1 MSALLRNVSIRHL
14 LLSASLI
21 ILLTMALGGLWRSSL
36 TARLGE
42 LPNQLILSANEQI
55 TLQELRYH
63 TTQVQQFLTD
73 AAVSGEM
80 DSIGEAEQHAQA
92 ARQLLERL
100 PQLKAPL
107 TPLLARQLE
116 IGKRMVDIY
125 LKEGREAGN
134 QLMKQPNEGF
144 DALTDNIASQV
155 AAVLEQQ
162 QQGFKQREQDI
173 RAQSQ
178 TLQRQ
183 DMLQLAVS
191 LTVILLMLL
200 LIYRKTVGPLQHLM
214 GQLVELAN
222 HSHNLT
228 FRLHSQGKDEFA
240 YLAEVFNRFLGN
252 IDNLIGTVQ
261 LVSRKTHDKMAL
273 LMAHSGSTLSSMQQA
288 QQNTDMLATAINE
301 MTATVHNIEHNTEQ
315 ASQDTLLTQQQAHD
329 GQRQVSQTITLIRQ
343 VADHI
348 EQSAGEVTQLDQ
360 ESTQIGNI
368 LQVIRTISEQTNLL
382 ALNAAIEAARAGEQ
396 GRGFAVVA
404 DEVRQLATRTQA
416 ATVDIQQR
424 IEALQHNT
432 RHAVTTMHTTRNVSE
447 QAVNQAAGTGETLTA
462 IVEAITRVNDMNGH
476 IATAAGQQAQVTE
489 ETNRNVMEVA
499 SIARECLELARQ
511 SRSHTRDM
519 NQANEEIGLI
529 SDQFDVSKA
538 GSASQDQDLL
548 HWNEAFMVQVP
559 SMDNQHLGLF
569 EAMNR
574 LYQAVLDKSPAP
586 LRKQRLDE
594 LLKLAT
600 RHFADEEQ
608 VMEQAGYPELRR
620 HKQEHARLLAELD
633 TLMQRNGTDD
643 EEFNMELLVFLKNWL
658 LNHIS
663 KVDKQYSGSLR
674 QAGIA

>member
-42 LPNQLILSANEQI
+42 LPNQLILSAHEQI
-55 TLQELRYH
+55 ALQELRYH

-100 PQLKAPL
+100 PQLQAPL
-107 TPLLARQLE
+107 TPLLTRQLE

-447 QAVNQAAGTGETLTA
+447 QAVSQAAGTGETLTA

-538 GSASQDQDLL
+538 GSASQDQELL

-574 LYQAVLDKSPAP
+574 LYQAVLDKSPAQ

-633 TLMQRNGTDD
+633 TLMQRNGPDD

>member
-21 ILLTMALGGLWRSSL
+21 ILITMALAGLWRSSL

-42 LPNQLILSANEQI
+42 LPNQLIVSANEQI
-55 TLQELRYH
+55 ALQELRYH

-134 QLMKQPNEGF
+134 QLMKQPTEGF

-155 AAVLEQQ
+155 EAVLEQQ
-162 QQGFKQREQDI
+162 QHQFQQREQDI
-173 RAQSQ
+173 RGQSEA
-178 TLQRQ
+178 LQHQ
-183 DMLQLAVS
+183 DLLQLAVS
-191 LTVILLMLL
+191 LAIILLMLL
-200 LIYRKTVGPLQHLM
+200 LIYFKTVGPLQHLM

-252 IDNLIGTVQ
+252 IDSLIGTVQ
-261 LVSRKTHDKMAL
+261 QVSRKTHDKMAL
-273 LMAHSGSTLSSMQQA
+273 LMSHSGSTLSSMQQA

-329 GQRQVSQTITLIRQ
+329 GQRQVSQTISLIRQ

-447 QAVNQAAGTGETLTA
+447 QAVSQAAGTGETLTA

-538 GSASQDQDLL
+538 GSASQDQELL

-574 LYQAVLDKSPAP
+574 LYQAVLDKSPAQ

-600 RHFADEEQ
+600 QHFADEER

-663 KVDKQYSGSLR
+663 KVDKQYSGTLR

>member
-100 PQLKAPL
+100 PQLQAPL
-107 TPLLARQLE
+107 TPLLTHQLE

-447 QAVNQAAGTGETLTA
+447 QAVSQAAGTGETLTA

-538 GSASQDQDLL
+538 GSASQDQELL

-574 LYQAVLDKSPAP
+574 LYQAVIDKSPAQ

-600 RHFADEEQ
+600 RHFADEER

-633 TLMQRNGTDD
+633 TLMQRNGPDD

-663 KVDKQYSGSLR
+663 KVDKQYSGTLR

>member
-55 TLQELRYH
+55 ALQELRYH

-100 PQLKAPL
+100 PQLQAPL
-107 TPLLARQLE
+107 TPLLTRQLE

-288 QQNTDMLATAINE
+288 QQNTDMLAAAINE

-432 RHAVTTMHTTRNVSE
+432 RHAVTTMHTTRSVSE
-447 QAVNQAAGTGETLTA
+447 QAVSQAAGTGETLTA

-538 GSASQDQDLL
+538 GSASQDQELL

-574 LYQAVLDKSPAP
+574 LYQAVIDKSPAQ

-620 HKQEHARLLAELD
+620 HKEEHARLLAELD
-633 TLMQRNGTDD
+633 TLMQRNGPDD

-674 QAGIA
+674 QAG

>member
-80 DSIGEAEQHAQA
+80 GSIGEAEQHAQA

-100 PQLKAPL
+100 PQLQAPL
-107 TPLLARQLE
+107 TPLLTRQLE

-273 LMAHSGSTLSSMQQA
+273 LMSHSGSTLSSMQQA

-447 QAVNQAAGTGETLTA
+447 QAVSQAAGTGETLTA

-538 GSASQDQDLL
+538 GSASQDQELL

-574 LYQAVLDKSPAP
+574 LYQAVIDKSPAQ

-594 LLKLAT
+594 LLKLAIQ
-600 RHFADEEQ
+600 HFADEEQ
-608 VMEQAGYPELRR
+608 VMEQVGYPELRR
-620 HKQEHARLLAELD
+620 HKEEHARLLAELD
-633 TLMQRNGTDD
+633 TLMQRNGPDD

>member
-80 DSIGEAEQHAQA
+80 DSIGEDEQHAQA

-100 PQLKAPL
+100 PQLQAPL
-107 TPLLARQLE
+107 TPLLTRQLE

-447 QAVNQAAGTGETLTA
+447 QAVSQAAGTGETLTA

-529 SDQFDVSKA
+529 SAQFDVSKA
-538 GSASQDQDLL
+538 GSASQDQELL

-574 LYQAVLDKSPAP
+574 LYQAVIDKSPAQ

-608 VMEQAGYPELRR
+608 VMEQAGYPELHR

-633 TLMQRNGTDD
+633 TLMQRNGPDD

>member
-100 PQLKAPL
+100 PQLQAPL
-107 TPLLARQLE
+107 TPLLTRQLE

-447 QAVNQAAGTGETLTA
+447 QAVSQAAGTGETLTA

-538 GSASQDQDLL
+538 GSATQDQELL

-574 LYQAVLDKSPAP
+574 LYQAVIDKSPAQ

-633 TLMQRNGTDD
+633 TLMQRNGPDD

>member
-100 PQLKAPL
+100 PQLQAPL
-107 TPLLARQLE
+107 TPLLTRQLE

>member
-55 TLQELRYH
+55 ALQELRYH

-100 PQLKAPL
+100 PQLQAPL
-107 TPLLARQLE
+107 TPLLTRQLE

-155 AAVLEQQ
+155 AAMLEQQ

-200 LIYRKTVGPLQHLM
+200 LIYFKTVGPLQHLM

-447 QAVNQAAGTGETLTA
+447 QAVSQAAGTGETLTA

-538 GSASQDQDLL
+538 GSASQDKELL

-574 LYQAVLDKSPAP
+574 LYQAVIDKSPAQ

>member
-100 PQLKAPL
+100 PQLQAPL
-107 TPLLARQLE
+107 TPLLTRQLE

-447 QAVNQAAGTGETLTA
+447 QAVSQAAGTGETLTA

-499 SIARECLELARQ
+499 SITRECLELARQ

-574 LYQAVLDKSPAP
+574 LYQVVIDKSPAQ

-620 HKQEHARLLAELD
+620 HKEEHARLLAELD
-633 TLMQRNGTDD
+633 TLMQRNGPDD

>member
-100 PQLKAPL
+100 PQLQAPL
-107 TPLLARQLE
+107 TPLLTRQLE

-183 DMLQLAVS
+183 DLLQLAVS

-447 QAVNQAAGTGETLTA
+447 QAVSQAAGTGETLTA

-538 GSASQDQDLL
+538 GSATQDQELL

-574 LYQAVLDKSPAP
+574 LYQAVIDKSPAQ

-620 HKQEHARLLAELD
+620 HKEEHARLLAELD
-633 TLMQRNGTDD
+633 TLMQRNGPDD

>member
-100 PQLKAPL
+100 PQLQAPL
-107 TPLLARQLE
+107 TPLLTRQLE

-633 TLMQRNGTDD
+633 TLMQRNGPDD

>member
-100 PQLKAPL
+100 PQLQAPL
-107 TPLLARQLE
+107 TPLLIRQLE

-155 AAVLEQQ
+155 EAVLEQQ
-162 QQGFKQREQDI
+162 QQQFQQREQEI
-173 RAQSQ
+173 RSQSE
-178 TLQRQ
+178 TLQHQ

-191 LTVILLMLL
+191 LAIILLMLL
-200 LIYRKTVGPLQHLM
+200 LIYFKTVGPLQHLM

-315 ASQDTLLTQQQAHD
+315 AS
-329 GQRQVSQTITLIRQ
+329 
-343 VADHI
+343 
-348 EQSAGEVTQLDQ
+348 
-360 ESTQIGNI
+360 
-368 LQVIRTISEQTNLL
+368 
-382 ALNAAIEAARAGEQ
+382 
-396 GRGFAVVA
+396 
-404 DEVRQLATRTQA
+404 
-416 ATVDIQQR
+416 
-424 IEALQHNT
+424 
-432 RHAVTTMHTTRNVSE
+432 
-447 QAVNQAAGTGETLTA
+447 
-462 IVEAITRVNDMNGH
+462 
-476 IATAAGQQAQVTE
+476 
-489 ETNRNVMEVA
+489 
-499 SIARECLELARQ
+499 
-511 SRSHTRDM
+511 
-519 NQANEEIGLI
+519 
-529 SDQFDVSKA
+529 
-538 GSASQDQDLL
+538 
-548 HWNEAFMVQVP
+548 
-559 SMDNQHLGLF
+559 
-569 EAMNR
+569 
-574 LYQAVLDKSPAP
+574 
-586 LRKQRLDE
+586 
-594 LLKLAT
+594 
-600 RHFADEEQ
+600 
-608 VMEQAGYPELRR
+608 
-620 HKQEHARLLAELD
+620 
-633 TLMQRNGTDD
+633 
-643 EEFNMELLVFLKNWL
+643 
-658 LNHIS
+658 
-663 KVDKQYSGSLR
+663 
-674 QAGIA
+674 

>member
-100 PQLKAPL
+100 PQLQAPL
-107 TPLLARQLE
+107 TPLLTRQLE

-288 QQNTDMLATAINE
+288 QQNTDMLAAAINE

-432 RHAVTTMHTTRNVSE
+432 RHAVTTMHTTRSVSE
-447 QAVNQAAGTGETLTA
+447 QAVSQAAGTGETLTA

-538 GSASQDQDLL
+538 GSASQDQELL

-574 LYQAVLDKSPAP
+574 LYQAVIDKSPAQ

-620 HKQEHARLLAELD
+620 HKEEHARLLAELD
-633 TLMQRNGTDD
+633 TLMQRNGPDD

>member
-55 TLQELRYH
+55 ALQELRYH

-100 PQLKAPL
+100 PQLQAPL
-107 TPLLARQLE
+107 TPLLTRQLE

-273 LMAHSGSTLSSMQQA
+273 LMSHSGSTLSSMQQA

-447 QAVNQAAGTGETLTA
+447 QAVSQAAGTGETLTA

-620 HKQEHARLLAELD
+620 HKQEHARLLAGLD
-633 TLMQRNGTDD
+633 TLMQRNGPDD

>member
-1 MSALLRNVSIRHL
+1 M
-14 LLSASLI
+14 
-21 ILLTMALGGLWRSSL
+21 
-36 TARLGE
+36 
-42 LPNQLILSANEQI
+42 
-55 TLQELRYH
+55 
-63 TTQVQQFLTD
+63 
-73 AAVSGEM
+73 
-80 DSIGEAEQHAQA
+80 
-92 ARQLLERL
+92 
-100 PQLKAPL
+100 
-107 TPLLARQLE
+107 
-116 IGKRMVDIY
+116 
-125 LKEGREAGN
+125 
-134 QLMKQPNEGF
+134 
-144 DALTDNIASQV
+144 
-155 AAVLEQQ
+155 
-162 QQGFKQREQDI
+162 
-173 RAQSQ
+173 
-178 TLQRQ
+178 
-183 DMLQLAVS
+183 
-191 LTVILLMLL
+191 
-200 LIYRKTVGPLQHLM
+200 
-214 GQLVELAN
+214 
-222 HSHNLT
+222 
-228 FRLHSQGKDEFA
+228 
-240 YLAEVFNRFLGN
+240 
-252 IDNLIGTVQ
+252 
-261 LVSRKTHDKMAL
+261 
-273 LMAHSGSTLSSMQQA
+273 
-288 QQNTDMLATAINE
+288 
-301 MTATVHNIEHNTEQ
+301 
-315 ASQDTLLTQQQAHD
+315 LTQQQAHD

-447 QAVNQAAGTGETLTA
+447 QAVSQAAGTGETLTA

-538 GSASQDQDLL
+538 GSATQDQDLL

-574 LYQAVLDKSPAP
+574 LYQAVIDKSPAQ

-620 HKQEHARLLAELD
+620 HKEEHARLLAELD

-663 KVDKQYSGSLR
+663 KVDKQYSGTLR

>member
-100 PQLKAPL
+100 PQLQAPL
-107 TPLLARQLE
+107 TPLLTHQLE

-125 LKEGREAGN
+125 LKKGREAGN

-173 RAQSQ
+173 RTQSQ

-447 QAVNQAAGTGETLTA
+447 QAVSQAAGTGETLTA

-538 GSASQDQDLL
+538 GSASQDQELL

-574 LYQAVLDKSPAP
+574 LYQAVLDKSPAQ

>member
-55 TLQELRYH
+55 ALQELRYH

-100 PQLKAPL
+100 PQLQVPL
-107 TPLLARQLE
+107 TPLLTRQLE

-447 QAVNQAAGTGETLTA
+447 QAVSQAAGTGETLTA

-538 GSASQDQDLL
+538 GSASQDQELL

-574 LYQAVLDKSPAP
+574 LYQAVIDKSPAQ

-633 TLMQRNGTDD
+633 TLMQRNGPDD